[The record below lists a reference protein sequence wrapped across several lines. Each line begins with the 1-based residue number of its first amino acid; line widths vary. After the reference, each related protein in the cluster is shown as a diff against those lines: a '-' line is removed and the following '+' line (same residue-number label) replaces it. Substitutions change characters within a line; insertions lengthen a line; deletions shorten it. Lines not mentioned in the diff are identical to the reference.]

1 MMEFA
6 GLGITMEN
14 AQAEA
19 EVKVAANYVTNTND
33 DDGIARALNEV
44 LVL

>member
-1 MMEFA
+1 MEFA

-14 AQAEA
+14 AQA